1 LSKVNREIFFN
12 TISSVASILVSSL
25 VLFYLYRVANHQI
38 GLEQIGLWSIVMTVT
53 SVGSIGSFGFS
64 GSLLKFT
71 ADLKAKGNSNDI
83 PGILNSSIL
92 LIGILLIAFL
102 GIIYLGS
109 LLILDQFVDTRYID
123 IVFTILPLSFLIFY
137 ISTIGYLVLSTIE
150 GLNKNWQKN
159 IVVVGCQ
166 LIMLICALIW
176 MPKFGVFGIF
186 YAQLVQAISLL
197 LSALTLVKINVPSY
211 TVSALNRK
219 KETMKSIMV
228 YGLKFQAQSI
238 LLMLCDPVTKMF
250 LSRYGGLSYVGI
262 YEMAS
267 RAVLQVRTIIV
278 SMVSNLVPKIVHIH
292 SRNNEEEIRQSFK
305 NVFNVNFD
313 FFIFIFGA
321 MILFAPLGVQVW
333 LGKPNPELTWFIQV
347 LSVGWFLNSVAL
359 VPYIFNLGSGHLN
372 GNVIS
377 HAIMAGLNIIIGL
390 LIILSNLE
398 AQWFIYGWMVA
409 LAVGSIYVLLEYLRR
424 HYLYL
429 GEIFTFHKSIMVFIA
444 AAGIIIIHLSMI
456 YSVLPPLF
464 IVGCI
469 GAVFLGAGLVY
480 LRYSATYSIMKRY
493 FESFIKLQ
501 SR

>member
-1 LSKVNREIFFN
+1 
-12 TISSVASILVSSL
+12 
-25 VLFYLYRVANHQI
+25 
-38 GLEQIGLWSIVMTVT
+38 M
-53 SVGSIGSFGFS
+53 
-64 GSLLKFT
+64 
-71 ADLKAKGNSNDI
+71 
-83 PGILNSSIL
+83 
-92 LIGILLIAFL
+92 GILLIAFL

-123 IVFTILPLSFLIFY
+123 VVFTILPLSFLIFY

-333 LGKPNPELTWFIQV
+333 LGKPNPELTWFI
-347 LSVGWFLNSVAL
+347 
-359 VPYIFNLGSGHLN
+359 
-372 GNVIS
+372 
-377 HAIMAGLNIIIGL
+377 
-390 LIILSNLE
+390 
-398 AQWFIYGWMVA
+398 
-409 LAVGSIYVLLEYLRR
+409 
-424 HYLYL
+424 
-429 GEIFTFHKSIMVFIA
+429 
-444 AAGIIIIHLSMI
+444 
-456 YSVLPPLF
+456 
-464 IVGCI
+464 
-469 GAVFLGAGLVY
+469 
-480 LRYSATYSIMKRY
+480 RY
-493 FESFIKLQ
+493 FLWVGF
-501 SR
+501 